1 MPSGNLILIP
11 MRAMPA
17 LLDLFKVDVLERLG
31 DPTAPILCLDLV
43 EISRHSKGFLG
54 TLYL

>member
-1 MPSGNLILIP
+1 MPSGSLILIP

-17 LLDLFKVDVLERLG
+17 LPGLFKVDVLERLG
-31 DPTAPILCLDLV
+31 DPTAPILCIDLV